1 MPDRCRPSSWRRWR
15 ACEVLKTLSC
25 GILVCNTHAELLL
38 CHATGTSRWDIPKGH
53 GESGESPQQTALR
66 ETAEETGLVFQPD
79 ELLELGRFTYRPAK
93 DLWLFAAL
101 TDRFDAARCHCR
113 TQFADRF
120 GRLRP
125 EMDGFAW
132 TPFATVAARCARN
145 LAFLLTARLSL
156 PDTMARL
163 QQW

>member
-1 MPDRCRPSSWRRWR
+1 M
-15 ACEVLKTLSC
+15 KTTSC
-25 GILVCNTHAELLL
+25 GILVCNAGDELLL
-38 CHATGTSRWDIPKGH
+38 CHATGTARWDIPKGH

-79 ELLELGRFTYRPAK
+79 ELLELGRFNYRPVK

-156 PDTMARL
+156 PDTLARL
-163 QQW
+163 QQWGRIARPL